1 MLEHLTE
8 IGVLLL
14 VAPVVSLVTTKNNNY
29 YDFEER
35 CVNAMLLQATISI
48 VFILIG
54 IGTLL
59 KG

>member
-1 MLEHLTE
+1 MFFCL
-8 IGVLLL
+8 I
-14 VAPVVSLVTTKNNNY
+14 VAMGNVNNDY

>member
-1 MLEHLTE
+1 MLDHLLE
-8 IGVLLL
+8 VGVLLL
-14 VAPVVSLVTTKNNNY
+14 IAPGVSLVTTKNNDY

-35 CVNAMLLQATISI
+35 CTNAIMIQAVMSI